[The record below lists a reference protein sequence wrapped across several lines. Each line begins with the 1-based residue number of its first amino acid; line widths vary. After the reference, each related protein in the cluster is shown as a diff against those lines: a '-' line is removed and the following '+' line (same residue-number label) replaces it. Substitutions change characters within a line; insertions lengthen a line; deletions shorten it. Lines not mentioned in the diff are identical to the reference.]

1 MLTSAL
7 KGHMKLNP
15 KQEPIPRIYY
25 LSAQELIPP
34 SLPPKLSK
42 KPSKNLF
49 TSCPITH
56 ARREPLPHHDCGGRV
71 YLCEPSLF
79 FYVFALLR
87 ITGNWSPFKIYMLY
101 HCFRILAR
109 PSATYQHSFS
119 LFIYM
124 LLSFQRVSNVK
135 LKRGEEYKKRTQRRS
150 L

>member
-1 MLTSAL
+1 MLTSSL

-25 LSAQELIPP
+25 LSALRTHSPFP
-34 SLPPKLSK
+34 PPKLSK

-109 PSATYQHSFS
+109 SSATYQHSFS

-124 LLSFQRVSNVK
+124 LLSFQRVGNVK